1 MSRQVTGKLDLTI
14 AAVDEQVEALD
25 KVMTTDTPLAEAANI
40 ITRSDG
46 YNITTVE
53 PIVSLLRS
61 LVDALPAGK
70 GKRGVAVL
78 AGLME
83 ATGLGTAHIHVRI
96 NAVQLNNAF
105 RAFVHEPWTRDLS
118 ESQAL
123 ARIVGM
129 IETARSETV
138 NFESLDLE
146 TATAI
151 RQFALIAQ
159 IHKHVDRETPIRFL
173 IAETESPA
181 TVLIA
186 IFFATLFGVDHITD
200 VSPLFETP
208 LGLETGA
215 RVIERLLEEKAY
227 LRLCAAAAGAWRCRR
242 ASPTPAASSARSPRR
257 SPSSVCIT
265 VSPRRSTAPTSRAS
279 RH

>member
-1 MSRQVTGKLDLTI
+1 MPCSS
-14 AAVDEQVEALD
+14 
-25 KVMTTDTPLAEAANI
+25 TTPSA
-40 ITRSDG
+40 
-46 YNITTVE
+46 
-53 PIVSLLRS
+53 PI
-61 LVDALPAGK
+61 
-70 GKRGVAVL
+70 
-78 AGLME
+78 
-83 ATGLGTAHIHVRI
+83 
-96 NAVQLNNAF
+96 
-105 RAFVHEPWTRDLS
+105 VHEPWTRDLS

-129 IETARSETV
+129 IETARNETV

-159 IHKHVDRETPIRFL
+159 IQKHVDRETPIRFL

-186 IFFATLFGVDHITD
+186 VFFATLFGVDHITD

-215 RVIERLLEEKAY
+215 RIIERLLEEKAY
-227 LRLCAAAAGAWRCRR
+227 RQLRRSAGSGCALQTGFSDAGRFVGQIAATLAIERLHHGLAEAIDRAEPQGRR
-242 ASPTPAASSARSPRR
+242 DAHLLDARRVHGPRR
-257 SPSSVCIT
+257 PS
-265 VSPRRSTAPTSRAS
+265 RRDAHAPALRVL
-279 RH
+279 R